1 MKLNDLLGK
10 SQSELDAMF
19 GANQTGPIPEGNS
32 EGDAIALAGP
42 FWTRVIA
49 RFVHDLAWQGKVFT
63 RNPDGT
69 TTLLNKLG
77 PDGTREV
84 MAQVYYTESWFD
96 GKKCI
101 VLDYSKSVLL
111 ARKIRDEIRL
121 VDPQNRIYLGIVWW
135 GSTRLIDFALKFP
148 A

>member
-1 MKLNDLLGK
+1 MQLNDLLGK
-10 SQSELDAMF
+10 SQSDLDAMF
-19 GANQTGPIPEGNS
+19 GASQTGPIPEGNS
-32 EGDAIALAGP
+32 EGDAIVLAGS
-42 FWTRVIA
+42 FWARLIA
-49 RFVHDLAWQGKVFT
+49 RFVHDFAWQGKVFT
-63 RNPDGT
+63 RNPDGA

-77 PDGTREV
+77 PDGTRAV

-96 GKKCI
+96 GKKSI
-101 VLDYSKSVLL
+101 VLDYSKSALL

-135 GSTRLIDFALKFP
+135 GQTRLIDFALKFP

>member
-1 MKLNDLLGK
+1 MQLNDLLGK
-10 SQSELDAMF
+10 SRNELDAMF
-19 GANQTGPIPEGNS
+19 GTNLAGPIPEGNS
-32 EGDAIALAGP
+32 EGDAIALAGS
-42 FWTRVIA
+42 FWNRLIA
-49 RFVHDLAWQGKVFT
+49 HFVHDLAWQGKVFT

-77 PDGTREV
+77 PDGARAI
-84 MAQVYYTESWFD
+84 MAQVYYTESWVD

-101 VLDYSKSVLL
+101 VLDYSKTAL

-121 VDPQNRIYLGIVWW
+121 VDPVNRIYLGIVWW
-135 GSTRLIDFALKFP
+135 GKKRTIDFALKFP